1 MLENWVP
8 KLTETIKEKTKN
20 GGFKRGELSKLFISL
35 AEEFGEE
42 NPDKLKNYYY
52 RVIKKELESDKSEK
66 TSKKLSKVTKKEKL
80 DELILFKEYPGDNF
94 DIQSFRDDKDP
105 TLEWLN
111 FSQVEKNITGKS
123 FKEYVDTLNS
133 KLLSTYSFEGKEI
146 EVIEKELLLKTLTR
160 FSDYTRHKNAST
172 QAEVL
177 AYLLEASDEK
187 LNEIRTEKY
196 FDSLKYGDKIQV
208 RIAKIMHYGAMVHIV
223 DYPSITGMIHIS
235 EIKNGYVEDISL
247 YFEEEQIL
255 DAKLL
260 HKKEGMRKLAFSTK
274 DFRVPLRSEL
284 ENNLESIAT
293 TPSNIK
299 EINESQPLQSSSQT
313 SVATLEK
320 PKQEIKEVILENP
333 AQREIN
339 FPDEWKEVSEYV
351 KSFVGPLSPEAK
363 SKLKELIQEFG
374 LFKFSLGINDAT
386 KDFKNDLGLI
396 LLSKAETKLRDG
408 L

>member
-1 MLENWVP
+1 MLDIWVP
-8 KLTETIKEKTKN
+8 KLTETIEEKTKN

-52 RVIKKELESDKSEK
+52 RVLKKELELDKNEK
-66 TSKKLSKVTKKEKL
+66 TTKKLSKNTKIEKL
-80 DELILFKEYPGDNF
+80 SELTFFKEYPGDNV
-94 DIQSFRDDKDP
+94 DIHSYREEKTP
-105 TLEWLN
+105 ILEWLN
-111 FSQVEKNITGKS
+111 FSQVEKNIAGKT
-123 FKEYVDTLNS
+123 FKDYIDTLNG
-133 KLLSTYSFEGKEI
+133 KLLSVYSFEGKQI

-160 FSDYTRHKNAST
+160 FADYTRHKNAST
-172 QAEVL
+172 QAEML

-187 LNEIRTEKY
+187 LNEIKTEKY
-196 FDSLKYGDKIQV
+196 FDSLKYGDKVQV
-208 RIAKIMHYGAMVHIV
+208 RIAKLMHYGAMVHIV
-223 DYPSITGMIHIS
+223 NYPSITGMIHIS

-247 YFEEEQIL
+247 YFDEEQIL
-255 DAKLL
+255 EAKLL

-274 DFRVPLRSEL
+274 DFKVPLKSEL
-284 ENNLESIAT
+284 NNNPEPIVAIQ
-293 TPSNIK
+293 PNNK
-299 EINESQPLQSSSQT
+299 QINETQSLPTNNQT

-320 PKQEIKEVILENP
+320 PKQEIEEVILENP

-339 FPDEWKEVSEYV
+339 LPDEWKEVSEYV

-386 KDFKNDLGLI
+386 KDFKNDLGL
-396 LLSKAETKLRDG
+396 LLLTKAEAKLRDG